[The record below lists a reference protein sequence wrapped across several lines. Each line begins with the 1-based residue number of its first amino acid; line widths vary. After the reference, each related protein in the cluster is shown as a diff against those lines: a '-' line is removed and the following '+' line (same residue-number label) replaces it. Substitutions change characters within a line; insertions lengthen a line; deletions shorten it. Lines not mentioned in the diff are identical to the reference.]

1 MRGSFFLFFAMALFC
16 FFGDANAQLTVF
28 GGPQI
33 SSANYTI
40 REIGQPTKH
49 KTGFMAGLGLSSVIE
64 GPVYFAPALYY
75 SKKGYEVTFNQRA
88 IPPDTNA
95 INNNTAIHTIELAPL
110 VQVNFSKKPN
120 YLFLRFGPAI
130 DFALSGT
137 ETFDSSNIKQVSR
150 QMVFDFAVYSYVTTS
165 AILHLGY
172 QHQSGFTIFAHYSLG
187 LSSLN
192 NNDGG
197 PVIRHRIAGV
207 SAGWRLAK
215 KR

>member
-1 MRGSFFLFFAMALFC
+1 VVFTVILFLFSQVT
-16 FFGDANAQLTVF
+16 NAQLTVF

-40 REIGQPTKH
+40 REVDQPTKY
-49 KTGFMAGLGLSSVIE
+49 KTGFMAGVGLRSLIE
-64 GPVYFAPALYY
+64 GPAYFAPSLYY

-88 IPPDTNA
+88 TPPDSNA
-95 INNNTAIHTIELAPL
+95 KNNNTSIHTIELAPL
-110 VQVNFSKKPN
+110 VQINLSKSPS
-120 YLFLRFGPAI
+120 YLFVRLGPAV

-137 ETFDSSNIKQVSR
+137 EAFDSSNNKRISR
-150 QMVFDFAVYSYVTTS
+150 NMAFDFAVYSYVTIS
-165 AILHLGY
+165 GIVQLGY
-172 QHQSGFTIFAHYSLG
+172 QHKSGLTVFAHYGLG

-197 PVIRHRIAGV
+197 PGIRHRIAGI
-207 SAGWRLAK
+207 SAGWRLGK